1 MKHLLKLLSIIL
13 LLIAAGNTHAQNL
26 VPNADF
32 ALYSTCPYGLGEL
45 DSCLYWHSPSVASPD
60 YFNICHDTLSGTNH
74 DVGVPINVFGSQ
86 PSLSNSY
93 IGIATWAISPPN
105 YREYAE
111 VDLPALEIGARYRVL
126 LRVSLGDNSSYATA
140 APSVFFY
147 RVGNVYQ
154 TTNKELPFTPQ
165 ISFTPEHITDK
176 VNWVTISDTF
186 TADSAFKHMII
197 GNFNNDVNT
206 TRSPLPSGSPTTY
219 YYIDSVSVEKIADP
233 SYVSGGDFVRS
244 GFALFPNPTNST
256 FTVQL
261 PQGGT
266 AVATITDVT
275 GRTLSTQTLTHNLP
289 VTTTLPPGIYLIHLN
304 TTTGTWRSKL
314 IIE

>member
-1 MKHLLKLLSIIL
+1 MRCFFLMISFYI
-13 LLIAAGNTHAQNL
+13 GCFEGFSQNL
-26 VPNADF
+26 VPNPDF
-32 ALYSTCPYGLGEL
+32 VQYTTCPYGLGEL

-60 YFNICHDTLSGTNH
+60 YFNVCHDTLSGTNH
-74 DVGVPINVFGSQ
+74 DVGVPVNVFGSQ

-147 RVGNVYQ
+147 KDGNVYQ

-165 ISFTPEHITDK
+165 ISFTPDHITDK

-197 GNFNNDVNT
+197 GNFNDDVNT

-219 YYIDSVSVEKIADP
+219 YYIDSVAVEKIADP
-233 SYVSGGDFVRS
+233 SYVTENEYAPS
-244 GFALFPNPTNST
+244 GFSLSPNPSNGT

-261 PQGGT
+261 PEGST
-266 AVATITDVT
+266 ALATITDVA
-275 GRTLSTQTLTHNLP
+275 GRTICTHVVSHNTP
-289 VTTTLPPGIYLIHLN
+289 INTALPPGIYLLHL
-304 TTTGTWRSKL
+304 TTPTGTWRSKL
-314 IIE
+314 VIQ